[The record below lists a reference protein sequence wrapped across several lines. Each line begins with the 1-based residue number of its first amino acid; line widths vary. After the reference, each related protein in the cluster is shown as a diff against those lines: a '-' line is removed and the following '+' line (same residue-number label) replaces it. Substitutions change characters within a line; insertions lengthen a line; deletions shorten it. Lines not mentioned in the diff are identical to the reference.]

1 MFPSW
6 SWAGWDFSRIYDGCY
21 VALLIQDT
29 IHREAVWYK
38 VMDDC
43 VTTLPVNNSVLAY
56 MDSRITA
63 KETVLD
69 RQWKRAD
76 FEVPTN
82 YNMCQLIEPQASP
95 GL

>member
-1 MFPSW
+1 M
-6 SWAGWDFSRIYDGCY
+6 
-21 VALLIQDT
+21 QDT

-43 VTTLPVNNSVLAY
+43 AITLAINNSVLAY

-69 RQWKRAD
+69 CRWKHAD
-76 FEVPTN
+76 FEVPTS
-82 YNMCQLIEPQASP
+82 YNVRQLIPQASHVIRF
-95 GL
+95 